1 MYTRAALTSLFC
13 ATAAVILLVAL
24 CVGHLDFWNYDTG
37 MTAGTVFLA
46 ACLGTFFGAVGGF
59 QEERDT
65 MRYTSNGGCL
75 LYSIGFVG
83 MLIPVAML
91 DLSGGPGLYLLLPI
105 AGLCVAAT
113 GSNSG
118 LTPLLGLGLLA
129 WLVLQHAMTYQWKSL
144 NLAGLYTLMLFFCIF
159 VGCGFLRS
167 RIDWAIAA
175 HKKTPR
181 HRNERR
187 IMTEAEADEA
197 NQELAGDRLAPLA

>member
-37 MTAGTVFLA
+37 MTAGVVFLA
-46 ACLGTFFGAVGGF
+46 ACFGTALGAVGGF
-59 QEERDT
+59 QAERDT
-65 MRYTSNGGCL
+65 AQYTSNGGCL
-75 LYSIGFVG
+75 LYAIGFVG
-83 MLIPVAML
+83 MLIPVFL
-91 DLSGGPGLYLLLPI
+91 LSLSGGPSLYLLLPI

-129 WLVLQHAMTYQWKSL
+129 WLLLQHVMTYHWKSL
-144 NLAGLYTLMLFFCIF
+144 NLPGLYTVVLFFCLF
-159 VGCGFLRS
+159 MGCGFLRS

-175 HKKTPR
+175 HKK
-181 HRNERR
+181 HRVTGE
-187 IMTEAEADEA
+187 ES
-197 NQELAGDRLAPLA
+197 